1 MNAFARAALALLML
15 STAADAAVPGS
26 DHALVGR
33 YEGAELVGYSA
44 SEYDEVEVIHE
55 PIGGSQR
62 GPAVPGWLKLE
73 GKVHLYYYK
82 LPQGRSSLE
91 VLRNYQA
98 SLEAKGFRSIFVCAT
113 ADASC
118 YVNIPGRSN
127 ANTAPYDFALALD
140 AAPELPRLDGDFIR
154 NYFDLNAR
162 YLLAR
167 RDGADGADGVV
178 HASIAIAEDKDRGN
192 LAIVRVI
199 ESKPLQQDRI
209 RFIGADVMR
218 RDIQNTGKVDL
229 YGIQFDFDRATIR
242 PESRPTLDEVARLL
256 RDDPALQL
264 TVAGHTDAQGDA
276 AYNLDLSRRRAAA
289 VVQALVRDYAV
300 DSARLLARGAG
311 AAEPLASNEDEAGR
325 QKNRRVE
332 LARQR

>member
-1 MNAFARAALALLML
+1 MNVFLRTALALLAL
-15 STAADAAVPGS
+15 SATAHAAVPGT

-33 YEGAELVGYSA
+33 YEGAELVGYSS

-62 GPAVPGWLKLE
+62 GPAVPGWLRLE
-73 GKVHLYYYK
+73 GKIQLYYYK

-91 VLRNYQA
+91 VLRNYQS
-98 SLEAKGFRSIFVCAT
+98 SLESRGFRSVFTCAT
-113 ADASC
+113 SDASC
-118 YVNIPGRSN
+118 YVNIPGRGN
-127 ANTAPYDFALALD
+127 GNTAPYDFALALD

-154 NYFDLNAR
+154 NYFDTNAR

-167 RDGADGADGVV
+167 RDSAEGVV

-218 RDIQNTGKVDL
+218 RDIQSSGKVDL

-242 PESRPTLDEVARLL
+242 PESRPTLDEIARLL
-256 RDDPALQL
+256 REDAALRL
-264 TVAGHTDAQGDA
+264 DIVGHTDAQGGAD
-276 AYNLDLSRRRAAA
+276 YNLELSRRRAAA
-289 VVQALVRDYAV
+289 VVDALVRDYTV
-300 DSARLLARGAG
+300 DAARLRARGAG
-311 AAEPLASNEDEAGR
+311 AAEPLASNDDEAGR
-325 QKNRRVE
+325 QQNRRVE
-332 LARQR
+332 LTRRR

>member
-1 MNAFARAALALLML
+1 MNVFARAALALLVL
-15 STAADAAVPGS
+15 SAAARAAVPGS
-26 DHALVGR
+26 DHALIGR
-33 YEGAELVGYSA
+33 YEGAELVGYSS

-73 GKVHLYYYK
+73 GKVYLYYYK

-91 VLRNYQA
+91 VLRNYQR
-98 SLEAKGFRSIFVCAT
+98 SLEAKGFRSVFTCAT
-113 ADASC
+113 SDASC

-154 NYFDLNAR
+154 NYFDTNAR

-167 RDGADGADGVV
+167 RDSAEDVV

-218 RDIQNTGKVDL
+218 RDIQDTGKVYL
-229 YGIQFDFDRATIR
+229 YGIQFDFDRATIQ
-242 PESRPTLDEVARLL
+242 PESRPTLDEIARLL
-256 RDDPALQL
+256 REDAALRL
-264 TVAGHTDAQGDA
+264 DIVGHTDAQGGAD
-276 AYNLDLSRRRAAA
+276 YNRELSRRRAAA
-289 VVQALVRDYAV
+289 VVDALVHDYAV
-300 DSARLLARGAG
+300 DAARLRARGAG
-311 AAEPLASNEDEAGR
+311 AAEPLASNDDEAGR
-325 QKNRRVE
+325 QRNRRVE
-332 LARQR
+332 LTRRR